1 MDIFFRARK
10 KACVMMGASVMLL
23 GLAPSFAPS
32 FASTPAVAPT
42 AADYA
47 RAERF
52 LPGKMPLYVDNANIE
67 HHWLEPE
74 DEFWYRRTNAA
85 GEREFVLVDAKTGR
99 RRPAFDQKIVAG
111 GLSEATKRKVDAG
124 ALPFGTFR
132 YVNDR
137 SAIRFELSGKSWTCQ
152 LTITQCAAEAPSV
165 AYGEVMS
172 PDGKWVAFVRDHN
185 LWIRPVAGGAEFPLT
200 RDGVEGHGYATM
212 AGYGMIFMKAVRMGL
227 PLPTQA
233 AWSPDSRRLL
243 SYRLDERKT
252 KTLSLLQSVPED
264 GSMRPKLYTFHYPMP
279 GDADLPMGEPFV
291 FDVVERR
298 QIKLAI
304 PPFIALFAPPMQKR
318 DAWWGPDS
326 NNVYFVN
333 TDRYRKVATLFKVD
347 AATGSAQ
354 ELLKET
360 STTNLHLTPEYF
372 ERSLLATLRNGDV
385 IWYSTRDGWGHL
397 YRYNA
402 AGKLL
407 NQITR
412 GEWTVRSIARID
424 EKAGRLYF
432 MGSGREKQRDPYE
445 RSLYSVRFDG
455 SDMRLLTPEPAD
467 HELPHGLTILRHD
480 AQSMDVERGRF
491 SPSGR
496 YFVDSYSRPNTPPVF
511 VLRTAAGRLVKKL
524 EEADVSKLVAG
535 GYTPVEPF
543 QAIAADGKTPI
554 YGNVFRPSTFDPNKR
569 YPVIDAVYPGPQQI
583 RAGKNF
589 GEAVFGTFDSFEAQ
603 SLAELGF
610 IVVTIDGRGTLL
622 RSKAFLDY
630 SYGRLQRA
638 GDLDDH
644 IAGIRQLAE
653 RYPYMDLDRV
663 GIDGLSGGGF
673 AAARALLAY
682 PDFYKV
688 GVSAAGNHD
697 QRGYISGWADA
708 NIGPAAEEAYL
719 AASNLP
725 LAGNLKGKL
734 LLIHGDMDENV
745 SPTLTLKLVDALV
758 KANKDFDLLIL
769 PNEGH
774 GASLSPYA
782 VRRKWDY
789 FVRNLLGVEPP
800 AQYRIG
806 AR

>member
-1 MDIFFRARK
+1 M
-10 KACVMMGASVMLL
+10 VSVSVMLL
-23 GLAPSFAPS
+23 GLASS
-32 FASTPAVAPT
+32 FASAAPVAPT

-52 LPGKMPLYVDNANIE
+52 LPGKMRLYVDNADIQ
-67 HHWLEPE
+67 HHWIEQE
-74 DEFWYRRTNAA
+74 DELWYRRTNAA
-85 GEREFVLVDAKTGR
+85 GELEFVLVDAKTGQ
-99 RRPAFDQKIVAG
+99 RRPAFDQKIVAS
-111 GLSEATKRKVDAG
+111 GLSEATKQKVDA
-124 ALPFGTFR
+124 ASLPFGTFR

-137 SAIRFELSGKSWTCQ
+137 SAIRFELSGARWTCQ
-152 LTITQCAAEAPSV
+152 LAFARCAAEPASGAHP
-165 AYGEVMS
+165 GEVVS
-172 PDGKWVAFVRDHN
+172 PDGKWAAFVRDCN
-185 LWIRPVAGGAEFPLT
+185 LWIRPVAGGAEFALT
-200 RDGVEGHGYATM
+200 RDGVEDHGYATL
-212 AGYGMIFMKAVRMGL
+212 AGYGLIYMKSVRLGV
-227 PLPTQA
+227 PIPTQA
-233 AWSPDSRRLL
+233 SWSPDSRRLL

-252 KTLSLLQSVPED
+252 KTLSLIQSVPED

-279 GDADLPMGEPFV
+279 GDADLPLGEPVV

-298 QIKLAI
+298 QIALVI
-304 PPFIALFAPPMQKR
+304 PPFIAILAAPMRKH
-318 DAWWGPDS
+318 DAWWASDG
-326 NNVYFVN
+326 NNVYFIN
-333 TDRYRKVATLFKVD
+333 YDRYRKVATLYKAD
-347 AATGSAQ
+347 ATTGSAQ
-354 ELLKET
+354 ELLQES

-372 ERSLLATLRNGDV
+372 ERSLATTLRNGDV
-385 IWYSTRDGWGHL
+385 IWYSERDGWGHL

-407 NQITR
+407 NQITH
-412 GEWTVRSIARID
+412 GDWTVRSIARID
-424 EKAGRLYF
+424 EKEGRLFF
-432 MGSGREKQRDPYE
+432 MASGREKQRDPYE

-467 HELPHGLTILRHD
+467 HELPHGLTILQRD
-480 AQSMDVERGRF
+480 VQSTEAAERVRF

-511 VLRTAAGRLVKKL
+511 LLRTAAGRLVKKL
-524 EEADVSKLVAG
+524 EAADISKLVAG

-543 QAIAADGKTPI
+543 QAMAADGKTPI
-554 YGNVFRPSTFDPNKR
+554 YGNVFRPSTFDPSKR
-569 YPVIDAVYPGPQQI
+569 YPVIDAIYPGPQQI

-589 GEAVFGTFDSFEAQ
+589 GEAVFGTFDSFESQ

-622 RSKAFLDY
+622 RSKAFLDH
-630 SYGRLQRA
+630 SYGRLERA

-644 IAGIRQLAE
+644 IAGIRQLAA
-653 RYPYMDLDRV
+653 RYSYMDLDRV

-697 QRGYISGWADA
+697 QRGYISGWADT
-708 NIGPAAEEAYL
+708 NIGPVGEDPYL

-745 SPTLTLKLVDALV
+745 SPALTLKLVDALV

-789 FVRNLLGVEPP
+789 FVRNLLGADPP
-800 AQYRIG
+800 AQYKIG
-806 AR
+806 AH